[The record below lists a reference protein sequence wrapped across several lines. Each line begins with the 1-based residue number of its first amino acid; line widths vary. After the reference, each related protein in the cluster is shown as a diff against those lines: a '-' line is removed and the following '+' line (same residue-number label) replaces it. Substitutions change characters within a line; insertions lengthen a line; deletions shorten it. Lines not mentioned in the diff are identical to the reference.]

1 MRRFSMM
8 WFGLGFVIAIL
19 VSGGLQMASA
29 QPREGYGRGGSPLP
43 RFVVAYSRFGGDKVV
58 GAVRRT
64 SLGPQVQ
71 LPGGSWIYCRIS
83 CSETLRVETVDF
95 WAARNGPGGRSVGA
109 MEQGISIYLG
119 LW

>member
-1 MRRFSMM
+1 MRLFSVT
-8 WFGLGFVIAIL
+8 WFVLGFFVTML
-19 VSGGLQMASA
+19 VSGGVHLASA
-29 QPREGYGRGGSPLP
+29 QSRDGYGRGGSPLP
-43 RFVVAYSRFGGDKVV
+43 RYVVAYSRFGGEKVV

-71 LPGGSWIYCRIS
+71 LPGGNWVYCRIS

-95 WAARNGPGGRSVGA
+95 WAARSGPGGRSVGA

-119 LW
+119 RW